1 MTSLLA
7 DQRRAAMPE
16 MRSEASLPIF
26 DPNRSLIRA
35 LFATISRDG
44 SVIAR
49 RRAVL
54 LANTSAAKNKCVE
67 ISDAVAALVPLTA
80 ASSAPRAITS
90 D

>member
-1 MTSLLA
+1 
-7 DQRRAAMPE
+7 MPE

-26 DPNRSLIRA
+26 DPKSSLIRA
-35 LFATISRDG
+35 VFDAMSRDG

-54 LANTSAAKNKCVE
+54 LAKTSAAKNKCVE
-67 ISDAVAALVPLTA
+67 ISEAVDALTPLTA
-80 ASSAPRAITS
+80 ASSEPRAITS